1 MKFELHLYLMYHMA
15 KNRILIVGI
24 NPSDRK
30 NIEKNSTL
38 HRLERW
44 MNQLEVG
51 TYSFVNI
58 ISEPGDYNK
67 QDIDYDR
74 IKDLS
79 EYHNKIL
86 ALGNFVSEALN
97 KVGIGHYKLP
107 HPSPLNRKLNDKE
120 FESKVLIECG
130 KYLGE

>member
-1 MKFELHLYLMYHMA
+1 MSLMV

-38 HRLERW
+38 HRLEKW

-51 TYSFVNI
+51 NYSFVNI

-67 QDIDYDR
+67 QDIDYGR

-86 ALGNFVSEALN
+86 ALGNFVSEALS
-97 KVGIGHYKLP
+97 KVGINHYKLP

-120 FESKVLIECG
+120 FESRVLVECG